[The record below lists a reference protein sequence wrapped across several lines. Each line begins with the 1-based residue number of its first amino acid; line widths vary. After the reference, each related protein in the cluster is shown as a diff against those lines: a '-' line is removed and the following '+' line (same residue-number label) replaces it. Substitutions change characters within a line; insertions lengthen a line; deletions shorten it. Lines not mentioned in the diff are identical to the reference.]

1 MTKLQRTCL
10 KTQPDKSG
18 GSPRAMPQGAF
29 CIMQQVATRK
39 KARKKSRKITK
50 SKPRPA
56 IEPTRL
62 YDRNEAAHICGV
74 SWPTL
79 FRAYDNGHLKAYRVG
94 ARVQHSGQ
102 HLLDW
107 LEAGGK
113 TGRTAEDVRRE
124 KGGKNNLAG

>member
-10 KTQPDKSG
+10 KLQPDKSG

-39 KARKKSRKITK
+39 KTTRKKSRKTI
-50 SKPRPA
+50 KPKPA
-56 IEPTRL
+56 IVPGAIYNR
-62 YDRNEAAHICGV
+62 YEAADVTGFH
-74 SWPTL
+74 WMTL
-79 FRAYDNGHLKAYRVG
+79 FRAYDNGYLKGYHGGSRVT
-94 ARVQHSGQ
+94 HSGQ

-113 TGRTAEDVRRE
+113 TGRTAEDVTRE
-124 KGGKNNLAG
+124 QAKNNLAD